1 LHDVILDD
9 RLDDDSEVLVP
20 ITREETFV
28 AAADVDAIRR
38 QELSDVDGF
47 NSKDEDDDT
56 LY

>member
-9 RLDDDSEVLVP
+9 RLGDDSEVLVP
-20 ITREETFV
+20 ITSEETFV
-28 AAADVDAIRR
+28 AAADVDAIRQ

-56 LY
+56 L